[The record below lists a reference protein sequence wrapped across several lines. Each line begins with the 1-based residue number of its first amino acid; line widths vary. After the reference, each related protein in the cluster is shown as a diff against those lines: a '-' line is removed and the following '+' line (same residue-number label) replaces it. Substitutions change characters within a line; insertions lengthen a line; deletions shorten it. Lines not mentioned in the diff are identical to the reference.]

1 MNYLEIV
8 KVIGREILDSRGNP
22 TVEAEVYLADGT
34 VGRGTAPSGV
44 GSETIMTILR
54 EGSIGITLGLAV
66 GMIVAVAAYIWQG
79 SMMLGIVIGTAML
92 CNMFTAATIGT
103 LVPLVLKKLKID
115 PAVASAPFISTTSD
129 IVGLLIYAGLA
140 KIILGL

>member
-1 MNYLEIV
+1 M
-8 KVIGREILDSRGNP
+8 GGNVGTQSS
-22 TVEAEVYLADGT
+22 TVT
-34 VGRGTAPSGV
+34 VRRIATGDAV